1 MPNQPI
7 TISSPVKGINQVVNR
22 EGQPPDT
29 CWDAL
34 NVLPFDTY
42 GRRRVAQRF
51 GTSKAFTTQ
60 LTSST
65 VATQGPV
72 QGMVSVNIVGYPSSG
87 STGGSSTTYNET
99 FTSLAEFQ
107 DSWANVPSTWT
118 VSGNALNIPTSWTP
132 SSTLAPLLFRPAVLM
147 PGNVQI
153 FITYTLTGANS
164 TNVGAINLFTGLNPT
179 APTQQQ
185 IDTGLQSA
193 GPALNYDLGINGFVS
208 GTWQFL
214 GPTVASSTTTD
225 NVYSSTNGVIPGNQ
239 TYSTRAD
246 LFSGEAE
253 AVVQG
258 TSTNVNAN
266 GPPNTGQL
274 AVTLSGTQFLYLW
287 VDALPTG
294 VSMAITQIKIIYP
307 SNTSALVQS
316 QFASLLVAVCEGF
329 VWYGGPSPANTMAMA
344 TGQSTAPLS
353 GNPTVSMAA
362 VNFTGISTD
371 ANAVNQAVYIVD
383 GITQNPVVFN
393 TSTHAITTLVPK
405 SSTNPNPTYCS
416 LACNWRGRLVL
427 AGDPSAPQNFYM
439 SRAGD
444 PSDWDYSQVDSAAA
458 VAGNLSQAGKIGE
471 PITALIPYTDD
482 YMLIGCAHSLWMLEG
497 DPADGGSIVMVSN
510 QMGIVGKDAWCISPD
525 GTLYFVASGGLY
537 SVKPI
542 WEFYQPPQ
550 LLSANTLNQFFQ
562 TIPWNLT
569 ITSMV
574 WDADLHY
581 LYMFFTPVSGQAGI
595 HLVFDSR
602 SEGGLWKAQFA
613 ATNGPFS
620 SCLYLSDNS
629 PGNRAV
635 LLGGW
640 DGYIRQ
646 TKTTALDD
654 DGQLIACS
662 VTFGPWHPSPEASL
676 LSATTI
682 DMGELAAGASSTA
695 FAATAYIAA
704 GPDAFS
710 VTEGSAH
717 SSTAVAISL
726 DRRQKTFRQRFR
738 GGWFSLR
745 LANGV
750 SSTYFS
756 FESATLEF
764 KPAGRNR
771 ERR

>member
-1 MPNQPI
+1 MPNPPI
-7 TISSPVKGINQVVNR
+7 TVGSPAKGINQVVNR

-42 GRRRVAQRF
+42 GRRRAAQRF

-65 VATQGPV
+65 VGTQGPV
-72 QGMVSVNIVGYPSSG
+72 QGLASINIVGYPSSG
-87 STGGSSTTYNET
+87 GSGGGSTTYNET
-99 FTSLAEFQ
+99 FSSLSEFQ

-118 VSGNALNIPTSWTP
+118 VSGSALNIPASWTP
-132 SSTLAPLLFRPAVLM
+132 SSTDAPLLFRPDVVM
-147 PGNVQI
+147 PGNVQM
-153 FITYTLTGANS
+153 FITYQIEGATS
-164 TNVGAINLFTGLNPT
+164 SDGPPVNLWIGLNPT
-179 APTQQQ
+179 APTQNDVDNGTTALDYNFGDNGFAGGSDWS
-185 IDTGLQSA
+185 DTGPL
-193 GPALNYDLGINGFVS
+193 
-208 GTWQFL
+208 
-214 GPTVASSTTTD
+214 
-225 NVYSSTNGVIPGNQ
+225 VYSSTTGTFISSSTSGTFPFTQVF
-239 TYSTRAD
+239 STRAD
-246 LFSGEAE
+246 YLSSTAS
-253 AVVQG
+253 AVLQG
-258 TSTNVNAN
+258 IATNVNSD
-266 GPPNTGQL
+266 GPPNTGTL
-274 AVTLSGTQFLYLW
+274 TVSLSGSQFLFLW
-287 VDALPTG
+287 VDQLQPG
-294 VSMAITQIKIIYP
+294 VSMKITQLKIIYP

-329 VWYGGPSPANTMAMA
+329 VWYGGPSPADTMQMA

-383 GITQNPVVFN
+383 GITQYPVVFN
-393 TSTHAITTLVPK
+393 TSTHAITTIVPK
-405 SSTNPNPTYCS
+405 SSTNPSPTYCS

-444 PSDWDYSQVDSAAA
+444 PSDWDYSQVDPAAA

-510 QMGIVGKDAWCISPD
+510 QMGIVGKDAWCVSPD

-562 TIPWNLT
+562 SIPWNLT

-581 LYMFFTPVSGQAGI
+581 LYCFFTPVSGQAGI
-595 HLVFDSR
+595 HIVFDSR
-602 SEGGLWKAQFA
+602 TEGGLWKIQFT

-620 SCLYLSDNS
+620 SCLYLSDNA
-629 PGNRAV
+629 PGNRAI

-646 TKTTALDD
+646 TDTTALDD

-662 VTFGPWHPSPEASL
+662 VTLGPWHPSPEASL

-682 DMGELAAGASSTA
+682 DLGELGPGAASSTWG
-695 FAATAYIAA
+695 ATAYLAS

-710 VTEGSAH
+710 VTEGGAH
-717 SSTAVAISL
+717 SSTAIAITL
-726 DRRQKTFRQRFR
+726 DRRQKTFRQRLR

-750 SSTYFS
+750 DKTYFS